1 MGAALCL
8 DAADLV
14 CREPPPAVGEDDV
27 VEALLEAAASRIV
40 REGAKRMG
48 DDGVRGRPWKCGL
61 GRRGGGDLECILDFF
76 CRIRVYFARQPVRHR
91 NAVVD

>member
-40 REGAKRMG
+40 RAGAKRMG
-48 DDGVRGRPWKCGL
+48 DGVRG
-61 GRRGGGDLECILDFF
+61 
-76 CRIRVYFARQPVRHR
+76 
-91 NAVVD
+91 